1 VKTTTASRYTWG
13 SRRSLSFDFEFPDRN
28 YLEPVTWRAG
38 DWTVFGDHGKPVDTW
53 KKPRTAE
60 SDAPG
65 LPEISDDFSAA
76 ALNPMRQWNRN
87 PVDQARSLTDRRGFL
102 RLTALPA
109 ESLSLAR
116 NTLTQKLW
124 DEFGVID
131 MKLEAAGMGE
141 GQRAGL
147 AFESGPN
154 FDWVAVEKSAGALRI
169 VWPGGTRPEVRAAA
183 GLWLQGEYRHG
194 KATLLYSL
202 DGKTW
207 PDTGRQIAL
216 KFASWKR
223 ARFGCFSYGPNG
235 GYADLDYAHYRYLS
249 APLP

>member
-1 VKTTTASRYTWG
+1 
-13 SRRSLSFDFEFPDRN
+13 
-28 YLEPVTWRAG
+28 
-38 DWTVFGDHGKPVDTW
+38 
-53 KKPRTAE
+53 
-60 SDAPG
+60 
-65 LPEISDDFSAA
+65 
-76 ALNPMRQWNRN
+76 
-87 PVDQARSLTDRRGFL
+87 
-102 RLTALPA
+102 
-109 ESLSLAR
+109 
-116 NTLTQKLW
+116 
-124 DEFGVID
+124 
-131 MKLEAAGMGE
+131 MGE